1 MTKVGASVHFL
12 NFLYDHKDYPIFDNT
27 FSIIMNS
34 FPETIGLETN
44 SSLQDGNKPENSD
57 CERVALNLKKDRA
70 EIAKNL
76 SFPNNFI
83 YTFQ

>member
-1 MTKVGASVHFL
+1 
-12 NFLYDHKDYPIFDNT
+12 
-27 FSIIMNS
+27 MNS

-76 SFPNNFI
+76 FFPNNFI